1 MRRYLRRQGARAHRA
16 FRPGARVP
24 RKEERCS
31 WACRLLLLL
40 SSWRTNTHG
49 AKFPR
54 RHRSRP
60 APHNLVPPGS
70 RRPGGQRRHRAC
82 PTTPRHHGVHG
93 ARTTTSFAAGVTRG
107 HMHPE
112 PRQPRHL
119 TTTNHAGRSTPGP
132 AALHACV
139 QTRMTDAPRQ
149 WSHQAKRPSEAR
161 RWSLRPRVWGP
172 PPPRLCG
179 VCQTWFTFPCE

>member
-1 MRRYLRRQGARAHRA
+1 MVRNSQDATGLAPLRTTWVH
-16 FRPGARVP
+16 PG
-24 RKEERCS
+24 
-31 WACRLLLLL
+31 
-40 SSWRTNTHG
+40 
-49 AKFPR
+49 
-54 RHRSRP
+54 
-60 APHNLVPPGS
+60 PPGS

-139 QTRMTDAPRQ
+139 QIRMTDAPWQ
-149 WSHQAKRPSEAR
+149 WSRQAKRPSEAR